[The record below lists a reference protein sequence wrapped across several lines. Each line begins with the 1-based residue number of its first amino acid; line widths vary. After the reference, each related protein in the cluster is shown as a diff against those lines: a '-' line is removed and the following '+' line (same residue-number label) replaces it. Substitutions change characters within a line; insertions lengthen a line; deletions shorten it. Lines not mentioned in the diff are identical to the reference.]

1 MRNMFRLLLRPM
13 RMLADLVT
21 DAAAPSQIAWGIALG
36 MLVGLIP
43 KGNLTAWLL
52 AVLVLA
58 TRANLGAAAL
68 SAFVFSWLGMLVDP
82 LTHRLG
88 LALLTST
95 MLRPFW
101 DWLYGLPLVPWMRL
115 HNTVVLGNLLLGS
128 ALLFPAYAIGLR
140 AVDRLRP
147 WVAGQVEGWR
157 LKHGLAAADTVTR
170 WSIR

>member
-1 MRNMFRLLLRPM
+1 MWKTLRILLRPV
-13 RMLADLVT
+13 RMLAGLAT
-21 DAAAPSQIAWGIALG
+21 DAASPGHIAWGIALG

-68 SAFVFSWLGMLVDP
+68 SALVFSWLGMLVDP

-88 LALLTST
+88 LALLTSVT
-95 MLRPFW
+95 LRPFW
-101 DWLYGLPLVPWMRL
+101 DWLYGLPLMPSMRL
-115 HNTVVLGNLLLGS
+115 HNTVVLGNLLLGL
-128 ALLFPAYAIGLR
+128 ALLLPTYAIALR
-140 AVDRLRP
+140 AVERLRP
-147 WVAGQVEGWR
+147 WVADQVERWR
-157 LKHGLAAADTVTR
+157 LKRHLAAAETVTR

>member
-1 MRNMFRLLLRPM
+1 MLLRPV
-13 RMLADLVT
+13 RTLVDLAT
-21 DAAAPSQIAWGIALG
+21 DAASPRQIAWGIALG

-58 TRANLGAAAL
+58 TRANLGAAVL
-68 SAFVFSWLGMLVDP
+68 SVFVFSWLGMLVDP

-88 LALLTST
+88 LTLLTSA

-101 DWLYGLPLVPWMRL
+101 DWLYGLPLMPWMRL

-128 ALLFPAYAIGLR
+128 ALLLPAYAIALR
-140 AVDRLRP
+140 AVERLRP
-147 WVAGQVEGWR
+147 WVADQVERWR
-157 LKHGLAAADTVTR
+157 LKHGLAAAETVTR